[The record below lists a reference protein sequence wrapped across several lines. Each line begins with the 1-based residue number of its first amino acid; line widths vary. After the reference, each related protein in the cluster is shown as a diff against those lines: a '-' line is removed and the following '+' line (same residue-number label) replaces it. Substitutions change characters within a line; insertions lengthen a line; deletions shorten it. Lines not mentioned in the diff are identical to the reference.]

1 MKCPHCKKDI
11 REALIVSEA
20 ARINRRKAKKTL
32 SPEEAKKMA
41 EARWK
46 PRKDHSK

>member
-11 REALIVSEA
+11 KEDLIVSEA
-20 ARINRRKAKKTL
+20 ARIHRRKAVKTL

-41 EARWK
+41 ETRWK
-46 PRKDHSK
+46 KEKK